1 MKKKLFTG
9 ICAVLLLAPLSTMKA
24 QYPDV
29 PKDLKASADKIT
41 ARKMWLG
48 VTALFLFLL
57 AGWTA
62 AVVASHRAHIA
73 EIPVP
78 PQPGK
83 P

>member
-1 MKKKLFTG
+1 M
-9 ICAVLLLAPLSTMKA
+9 
-24 QYPDV
+24 
-29 PKDLKASADKIT
+29 ASADKIT

-62 AVVASHRAHIA
+62 VIVASRRAQIA
-73 EIPVP
+73 EVP
-78 PQPGK
+78 LATPTHK

>member
-1 MKKKLFTG
+1 VK
-9 ICAVLLLAPLSTMKA
+9 
-24 QYPDV
+24 
-29 PKDLKASADKIT
+29 KASADKIT

-48 VTALFLFLL
+48 VTALFLFLV

-73 EIPVP
+73 EIPVTT
-78 PQPGK
+78 QPGK